1 MNGKRRPRFFGSNKV
16 NNQKYN
22 FFTFI
27 PKVLYHEFKYF
38 FNMFFL
44 VVALSQF
51 VPFLKVG
58 FTFTFIAP
66 LVFVLLV
73 TMLKELYDDC
83 KRMNTDRTNNNEK
96 F

>member
-1 MNGKRRPRFFGSNKV
+1 
-16 NNQKYN
+16 
-22 FFTFI
+22 
-27 PKVLYHEFKYF
+27 
-38 FNMFFL
+38 MFFL